1 MRKADRTNSTF
12 GFCRHS
18 KANTKKP
25 KKLFFANALKEIKN
39 LMKQDKR
46 KHSKLQSLKTGLI
59 QYLLSGMVRL
69 NHLIK
74 ERASV

>member
-18 KANTKKP
+18 KANAKKP
-25 KKLFFANALKEIKN
+25 KELFFANALKGIKN

-46 KHSKLQSLKTGLI
+46 KYSKLQSLKTGLI
-59 QYLLSGMVRL
+59 QYLLSGMVRV
-69 NHLIK
+69 NHLVK
-74 ERASV
+74 ETASI